1 MSTEPGSLGAEAAR
15 SPTTDRARLREL
27 RHLLQAST
35 AGGALP
41 DILARVIAWIE
52 RESPGSLGSVLL
64 KESDGARLRHAAA
77 PSLPPDFCR
86 VFASVPI
93 GPAEGSCGT
102 AAHTG
107 QPVIVAD
114 IRTSPLWEKYQDAV
128 APFGLRACWSHP
140 IVSSSAQV
148 LGTFAIY
155 RREPGPPS
163 ADAWDALVDA
173 AHIAALLVERAWA
186 DQESLKHEV
195 DLRAILDHAMDIIVR
210 LDPDG
215 GIVYANPAMA
225 RLFGRTEAPRTSRAM
240 PTPEWPPELRL
251 RLAAACTSAVANR
264 APHRAEFAVEAA
276 EGERWLES
284 VTVPEFAADGA
295 LRGFVVIA
303 RDSTARRRADLALRR
318 SEERLRQMFNLS
330 GRSIAILDTSG
341 RLTDVGD
348 VAITQTGLDR
358 THVLGARFW
367 ELPTFDGLLETQDVL
382 RRAIREAAAGR
393 IASGETTFRGP
404 DGQLRSGWFSVV
416 PVRDADHRVVELLM
430 EGGDTTETKELEQ
443 RVRQAEKMESLGRLA
458 GGIAHD
464 FNNILAAI
472 LGYGELLLSD
482 AAPGT
487 EAYEGLQHIVHSSRR
502 ARDLVKQILAFS
514 RKAELIHQPVDLRAV
529 VVDGLRLL
537 RASLPST
544 IELRERIAPGPL
556 VVLGDASQ
564 LSQVLLNLGSNA
576 EYVLRALGDGRLE
589 VELERVQLDQDW
601 ARAIGLP
608 MGAHARLVVRDSGRG
623 IPTEVISK
631 VFEPFFTTKPVGEGT
646 GMGLAVVHGI
656 VVAHGGAVRLDS
668 SSRGTTFEC
677 FFPLVSTPVTV
688 AVQREGE
695 SLRGSGRVL
704 AVDDEQ
710 AIVNLLQ
717 RVLPRRGFE
726 VVCLTSPVEALERFR
741 AGPHDFDI
749 VISDRTMPRMTGYA
763 LAAELHAIRPELPV
777 IITSG
782 QGGGPIDDEVEARA
796 IFHLAKP
803 FDVADLMRVIERAR
817 RGERLDDRA

>member
-1 MSTEPGSLGAEAAR
+1 
-15 SPTTDRARLREL
+15 
-27 RHLLQAST
+27 
-35 AGGALP
+35 
-41 DILARVIAWIE
+41 
-52 RESPGSLGSVLL
+52 
-64 KESDGARLRHAAA
+64 
-77 PSLPPDFCR
+77 
-86 VFASVPI
+86 
-93 GPAEGSCGT
+93 
-102 AAHTG
+102 
-107 QPVIVAD
+107 
-114 IRTSPLWEKYQDAV
+114 
-128 APFGLRACWSHP
+128 
-140 IVSSSAQV
+140 
-148 LGTFAIY
+148 
-155 RREPGPPS
+155 
-163 ADAWDALVDA
+163 
-173 AHIAALLVERAWA
+173 
-186 DQESLKHEV
+186 
-195 DLRAILDHAMDIIVR
+195 
-210 LDPDG
+210 
-215 GIVYANPAMA
+215 
-225 RLFGRTEAPRTSRAM
+225 
-240 PTPEWPPELRL
+240 
-251 RLAAACTSAVANR
+251 
-264 APHRAEFAVEAA
+264 
-276 EGERWLES
+276 
-284 VTVPEFAADGA
+284 
-295 LRGFVVIA
+295 
-303 RDSTARRRADLALRR
+303 
-318 SEERLRQMFNLS
+318 
-330 GRSIAILDTSG
+330 
-341 RLTDVGD
+341 
-348 VAITQTGLDR
+348 
-358 THVLGARFW
+358 
-367 ELPTFDGLLETQDVL
+367 
-382 RRAIREAAAGR
+382 
-393 IASGETTFRGP
+393 
-404 DGQLRSGWFSVV
+404 
-416 PVRDADHRVVELLM
+416 
-430 EGGDTTETKELEQ
+430 
-443 RVRQAEKMESLGRLA
+443 MESLGRLA